1 MVGWFRFEVIDS
13 GVGMSV
19 EQQKAVFEEFTHFKK
34 NKLHGGGEN
43 SAHIYC
49 IYILVAKLHDI
60 RRQRTRIVD
69 ISPHCGYASGRVAA
83 SEDRSIRLLTIII
96 WIVLCVQGVLG
107 VHSEGLGHG
116 STFFFELPLYAEDVA
131 APSIHFS
138 ESIQESPRSLNNEIR
153 SSPSNV
159 LLKSV
164 RSLAHHSF
172 HEGNVLFGAA
182 TLFFSSIFLC

>member
-43 SAHIYC
+43 SPHIYC
-49 IYILVAKLHDI
+49 ICNLVTKYHDI

-96 WIVLCVQGVLG
+96 WIVLCSGCLRRPFRRPG
-107 VHSEGLGHG
+107 PRKHLL
-116 STFFFELPLYAEDVA
+116 FRA
-131 APSIHFS
+131 AA
-138 ESIQESPRSLNNEIR
+138 
-153 SSPSNV
+153 
-159 LLKSV
+159 V
-164 RSLAHHSF
+164 RGRCRRAFHSF
-172 HEGNVLFGAA
+172 FRIDSGEPPQFEQ
-182 TLFFSSIFLC
+182 